1 VLVVLV
7 SLIHRASHQ
16 MVTCILFLSRQLMNR
31 LSFFFVLLISREL
44 ARIFS
49 SLYDGEGA
57 FLIRPSLKA
66 YEMRRGP
73 RVDTWWLHGYLLRRG
88 VYCNSNCSSGAHYV
102 MTMLMDS
109 EVHVAGPCWRSVL
122 SDVSSVGTT
131 ITGVGGA
138 AKSDGSGTLVVAFR
152 SPSQQ

>member
-1 VLVVLV
+1 VVLV

-44 ARIFS
+44 AFVFFPP
-49 SLYDGEGA
+49 YGEGA

-88 VYCNSNCSSGAHYV
+88 VFIVTPTVPQGH
-102 MTMLMDS
+102 TM
-109 EVHVAGPCWRSVL
+109 
-122 SDVSSVGTT
+122 
-131 ITGVGGA
+131 
-138 AKSDGSGTLVVAFR
+138 
-152 SPSQQ
+152 